1 MKNNKAKQHIENAL
15 DSLTASL
22 ENGHSDELK
31 KYLKTMSR
39 FHQYSLRNVMLIALQ
54 KPDATHVAGF
64 HSWKKH
70 GRFVKKGENGIV
82 IIAPLVYKKET
93 VGSDDNSSNV
103 TEISGFKA
111 VYVFD
116 ISQTDGD
123 ELPKF
128 ARVQGDPSRYQEMLD
143 NVIFANGI
151 TLEYSDTLHADG
163 CSTGGTITIR
173 SGLTPAQDFS
183 VKVHELAH
191 EFIHHSGEK
200 LSKPQKETEA
210 EAVAYVVCQSIG
222 LDTNTAFSDYIQLH
236 KGDKETLIASI
247 QRIKD
252 ISGKILAGLT
262 KERFCSRLHS

>member
-1 MKNNKAKQHIENAL
+1 MKNNKANELIENAL
-15 DSLTASL
+15 NSLTESL
-22 ENGHSDELK
+22 ENGQSDELK
-31 KYLKTMSR
+31 KYLQTMSR

-54 KPDATHVAGF
+54 KPSATHVAGF
-64 HSWKKH
+64 HAWKKH

-93 VGSDDNSSNV
+93 VENDDNSRNV
-103 TEISGFKA
+103 TEINGFKG

-123 ELPKF
+123 KLPAF
-128 ARVQGDPSRYQEMLD
+128 ASVQGDPIRYQEMLG
-143 NVIFANGI
+143 NVISANGI

-163 CSTGGTITIR
+163 CSSGGKITIR

-191 EFIHHSGEK
+191 EFLHHTGEK
-200 LSKPQKETEA
+200 LSKTQKETEA

-222 LDTNTAFSDYIQLH
+222 LDTNTAFSDYIQLYR
-236 KGDKETLIASI
+236 GDKETLISSI
-247 QRIKD
+247 QRIKNV
-252 ISGKILAGLT
+252 SGRILSGLT
-262 KERFCSRLHS
+262 

>member
-1 MKNNKAKQHIENAL
+1 MKNNKANELIENAL
-15 DSLTASL
+15 TSLTESL
-22 ENGHSDELK
+22 ENGQSDELK
-31 KYLKTMSR
+31 KYLQTMSK
-39 FHQYSLRNVMLIALQ
+39 FHKYSFHNIMLIALQ

-64 HSWKKH
+64 HTWKKL

-93 VGSDDNSSNV
+93 VGNDDNSRNV
-103 TEISGFKA
+103 TEINGFKG

-123 ELPKF
+123 ELPEF
-128 ARVQGDPSRYQEMLD
+128 ASVQGDPTCYQEKLG
-143 NVIFANGI
+143 NFISANGI

-163 CSTGGTITIR
+163 ISKKGTIVIR
-173 SGLTPAQDFS
+173 SGLSQAQDFS

-191 EFIHHSGEK
+191 EFLHHTGNK
-200 LSKPQKETEA
+200 LSKTQKETEA

-222 LDTNTAFSDYIQLH
+222 LDTNTAFSDYIQLY
-236 KGDKETLIASI
+236 KGDKETLIKSI

-252 ISGKILAGLT
+252 VSSMILKAL
-262 KERFCSRLHS
+262 K